1 VLASRYGEP
10 SLWFFVA
17 LLGKRNVIFYEG
29 NREIILLKTSY
40 ILKALLIVPALISYV
55 INSAYSAGPIAVSI
69 LIIGSFVMA
78 SLWLISSL
86 GIYRSIVKPKTPVR
100 KRRIDIDGI
109 MMRGV
114 KRWRTLVRR

>member
-1 VLASRYGEP
+1 
-10 SLWFFVA
+10 
-17 LLGKRNVIFYEG
+17 
-29 NREIILLKTSY
+29 
-40 ILKALLIVPALISYV
+40 
-55 INSAYSAGPIAVSI
+55 
-69 LIIGSFVMA
+69 VMA